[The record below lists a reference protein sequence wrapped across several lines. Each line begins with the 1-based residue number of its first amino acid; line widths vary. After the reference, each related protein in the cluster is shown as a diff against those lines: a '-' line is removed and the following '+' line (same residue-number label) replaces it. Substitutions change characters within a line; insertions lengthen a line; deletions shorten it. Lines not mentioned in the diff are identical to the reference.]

1 MDVIADIT
9 GIDAAEVRFKNFIQ
23 KKDFPFQQKTL
34 EAVIYDSGDFKASV
48 EKLLELMNYKKML
61 EIQGEFN
68 RDENNLK
75 IMGIGFSTW
84 LEIAGFGPNGSLES
98 FGHLASW
105 ESAHIRIQPDGSVIL
120 NVGTSPHGQGHVTV
134 FSQIAADYLGMDI
147 N

>member
-1 MDVIADIT
+1 
-9 GIDAAEVRFKNFIQ
+9 
-23 KKDFPFQQKTL
+23 
-34 EAVIYDSGDFKASV
+34 
-48 EKLLELMNYKKML
+48 
-61 EIQGEFN
+61 
-68 RDENNLK
+68 
-75 IMGIGFSTW
+75 MGIGFSTW

-147 N
+147 NKILVRHGDTETVQQGMGTFGSRACLLYTSDAADE